1 MIGTTRDGDVC
12 TLELQRSD
20 RRNALNTDMCVA
32 LRDAVTAAAEDGARA
47 IVLTGEGSSFCAG
60 ADLSGDVYADGFT
73 DTLLD
78 MLHTIDSVPTPVIAA
93 VNGPAIGAGSQLA
106 LAADLRVVAP
116 EAKFAIPAAKI
127 GISVDRWTAHRLAL
141 FVGGGPARTMLLGAE
156 DMQADEAYAR
166 GLANKLG
173 DLSVAQEWAQ
183 KIAVLAPLSL
193 QHLKLALN
201 DDGTQDEA
209 SEAQIAA
216 LHAAWKSEDAKEA
229 RAARQEK
236 RPPVFRGR

>member
-1 MIGTTRDGDVC
+1 MIGTSRDGDVC
-12 TLELQRSD
+12 ILELQRSE
-20 RRNALNTDMCVA
+20 RRNALDTDLCVA
-32 LRDAVTAAAEDGARA
+32 LKEAVTAAVDDGARA
-47 IVLTGEGSSFCAG
+47 IVVTGAGPAFCAG

-78 MLHTIDSVPTPVIAA
+78 MLHTVDSVPVPVIAA

-106 LAADLRVVAP
+106 LAADLRVVAA
-116 EAKFAIPAAKI
+116 EAKFAIPAAKL

-156 DMQADEAYAR
+156 DMSAEEAFAR
-166 GLANKLG
+166 GMANKLG
-173 DLSVAQEWAQ
+173 DLSVALEWAQ
-183 KIAVLAPLSL
+183 RIAALAPLSL

-201 DDGTQDEA
+201 DDGTQDEP
-209 SEAQIAA
+209 SRDQVAA

-236 RPPVFRGR
+236 RSPVFRGQ